1 MKTFELSKEIIQEI
15 SNLISNKKNKEI
27 KKLVDGIHY
36 ADLAEIINE
45 LESIERIYLIKIIDS
60 DKTSDVLTEV
70 DEDVREEI
78 LKTLS
83 EKEIAGEIKELDS
96 DDAVDILSELSDEKQ
111 EKVISLIKDESITEN
126 IRELLNYDEDSAG
139 GLMAKELISVNEN
152 WSVLK
157 CLREIRKQAKD
168 IKRVHSIYVLNK
180 KKILIGRLSLK
191 DLITSPS
198 KSKIQEIYIPKVDYV
213 HVNDSADEVAKL
225 MSKYDLEA
233 IPVVGDNNELLGR
246 ITIDDIVDFIKD
258 EAEEDYL
265 LAAGISN
272 DVEADDSI
280 FELTKARLPW
290 LILGL
295 FGGLGSVFILESFEN
310 IMASKELRALFFYTP
325 LIAAMAG
332 NVGVQS
338 SAIVVQGLANDV
350 IKGSL
355 ISRLIKEVSLT
366 ILNGLILSII
376 IILFG
381 LIINQSLEMSITI
394 SVSMIFV
401 IIVAALIG
409 TSVPIILDKF
419 GIDPAIATGPFITTG
434 NDVIGILLFFYIA
447 KLILCLLYTSD
458 AADE

>member
-1 MKTFELSKEIIQEI
+1 MVGWCQQRQQAGTHAREAQRGAQTDVFAQPATDQRAGAGGQQDEPAHGAGHAAQQRRRRDS
-15 SNLISNKKNKEI
+15 
-27 KKLVDGIHY
+27 
-36 ADLAEIINE
+36 LAQ
-45 LESIERIYLIKIIDS
+45 RQ
-60 DKTSDVLTEV
+60 EV
-70 DEDVREEI
+70 DEDVRDEI

-168 IKRVHSIYVLNK
+168 ITRVHSIYVLNK
-180 KKILIGRLSLK
+180 KEELIGRLSLK
-191 DLITSPS
+191 DLIMSPS
-198 KSKIQEIYIPKVDYV
+198 KKKIKQIYIPKVDYV
-213 HVNDSADEVAKL
+213 NVNDSGEDVVKL
-225 MSKYDLEA
+225 MTKYDLEA
-233 IPVVGDNNELLGR
+233 IPVVNDNRKLLGR

-265 LAAGISN
+265 LAAGVSN

-280 FELTKARLPW
+280 FELSKARLPW

-295 FGGLGSVFILESFEN
+295 LGGLGSVFILESFEE
-310 IMASKELRALFFYTP
+310 IMASESLRALFFYTP

-338 SAIVVQGLANDV
+338 SAIVVQGLANDL
-350 IKGSL
+350 IKGS
-355 ISRLIKEVSLT
+355 IFRRLFKEVSLT
-366 ILNGLILSII
+366 ILNGIILSLFII
-376 IILFG
+376 AFG
-381 LIINQSLEMSITI
+381 QIVNQPIEMSLTI
-394 SVSMIFV
+394 SASMICV
-401 IIVAALIG
+401 IVVAALIG
-409 TSVPIILDKF
+409 TAVPIILNKLD
-419 GIDPAIATGPFITTG
+419 IDPAIATGPFITTG
-434 NDVIGILLFFYIA
+434 NDVIGILLFFYLA
-447 KLILCLLYTSD
+447 KIILGF
-458 AADE
+458 

>member
-15 SNLISNKKNKEI
+15 SQLISNKKNKEI
-27 KKLVDGIHY
+27 KKKVKEIHY

-45 LESIERIYLIKIIDS
+45 LNFQESIYLIKLIDS
-60 DKTSDVLTEV
+60 DKTSDVLTEL
-70 DEDVREEI
+70 DEDVREKI
-78 LKTLS
+78 LERLS

-96 DDAVDILSELSDEKQ
+96 DDAADILSELSDEKQ
-111 EKVISLIKDESITEN
+111 KKVISLIKDENITDN
-126 IRELLNYDEDSAG
+126 IRELLNYEEDSAG

-152 WSVLK
+152 WSVLT

-168 IKRVHSIYVLNK
+168 ITRVHSIYVLNK
-180 KKILIGRLSLK
+180 KKVLIGRLSLK

-198 KSKIQEIYIPKVDYV
+198 KSKIKEIYIPKVDYV
-213 HVNDSADEVAKL
+213 NVNDSADEVAKL

-233 IPVVGDNNELLGR
+233 IPVVNDKTELLGR
-246 ITIDDIVDFIKD
+246 ITIDDIVDYIKD
-258 EAEEDYL
+258 EAEEDYF

-280 FELTKARLPW
+280 LELTKARLPW

-295 FGGLGSVFILESFEN
+295 FGGLGSVFILESFES
-310 IMASKELRALFFYTP
+310 IMATKELRALFFYTP

-338 SAIVVQGLANDV
+338 SAIVVQGLANDQ
-350 IKGSL
+350 IKGGL
-355 ISRLIKEVSLT
+355 VSRLIKEISLT
-366 ILNGLILSII
+366 LLNGIILSLII
-376 IILFG
+376 IIFG
-381 LIINQSLEMSITI
+381 LLINQSLEMSITI
-394 SVSMIFV
+394 SVSMILV

-409 TSVPIILDKF
+409 TSVPIILEKF

-447 KLILCLLYTSD
+447 KIILGF
-458 AADE
+458 

>member
-1 MKTFELSKEIIQEI
+1 METFELSNELIEKVSQ
-15 SNLISNKKNKEI
+15 LISKRKNSEI
-27 KKLVDGIHY
+27 KKIVDGFHY
-36 ADLAEIINE
+36 ADLAEIIEE
-45 LESIERIYLIKIIDS
+45 LDENQRIYLIKLIDS
-60 DKTSDVLTEV
+60 DKTSDILTEL
-70 DEDVREEI
+70 DEDVREKI

-83 EKEIAGEIKELDS
+83 PKEIAGEIKEMDS
-96 DDAVDILSELSDEKQ
+96 DDAADILDELTDERK
-111 EKVISLIKDESITEN
+111 EKVISLIKDDNITEN
-126 IRELLNYDEDSAG
+126 IRELLSYDEDSAG
-139 GLMAKELISVNEN
+139 GLMAKELISVYEN

-157 CLREIRKQAKD
+157 CLREIRKQAEN
-168 IKRVHSIYVLNK
+168 ITRVHSIYVLNRK
-180 KKILIGRLSLK
+180 NELIGRLSLK

-198 KSKIQEIYIPKVDYV
+198 KSKIKQIYIPKVDFV
-213 HVNDSADEVAKL
+213 HVDDSGEEVAKI

-233 IPVVGDNNELLGR
+233 IPVVDDQKQLQGR
-246 ITIDDIVDFIKD
+246 ITIDDIVDLIKD

-295 FGGLGSVFILESFEN
+295 FGGLGSVFILESYES
-310 IMASKELRALFFYTP
+310 IMSTKSLRALFFYTP

-350 IKGSL
+350 IKDSL
-355 ISRLIKEVSLT
+355 ISRLFKEISLT
-366 ILNGLILSII
+366 ILNGIILGGL

-381 LIINQSLEMSITI
+381 LIIEQPIDMSITI
-394 SVSMIFV
+394 SVSMILV

-409 TSVPIILDKF
+409 TSVPIILNRL

-434 NDVIGILLFFYIA
+434 NDIIGILLFFYIA
-447 KLILCLLYTSD
+447 KIILGF
-458 AADE
+458 

>member
-45 LESIERIYLIKIIDS
+45 LDSNQRIYLIKIIDS

-180 KKILIGRLSLK
+180 KKVLIGRLSLK

-447 KLILCLLYTSD
+447 KLILVF
-458 AADE
+458 

>member
-1 MKTFELSKEIIQEI
+1 MKTFELSKEIIQKI
-15 SNLISNKKNKEI
+15 SNLISNKKNEEI

-45 LESIERIYLIKIIDS
+45 LESTQRIYLIKIIDS

-111 EKVISLIKDESITEN
+111 EKVISLIRDESITEN

-394 SVSMIFV
+394 SVSLIFV

-447 KLILCLLYTSD
+447 KLILVF
-458 AADE
+458 

>member
-15 SNLISNKKNKEI
+15 GQLISSKKNKDI
-27 KKLVDGIHY
+27 KKIVDEIHY

-45 LESIERIYLIKIIDS
+45 LEFEQRIYLIKLIDS

-70 DEDVREEI
+70 DEDVRDKI
-78 LKTLS
+78 LETLS
-83 EKEIAGEIKELDS
+83 VKEIAGEIKELDS
-96 DDAVDILSELSDEKQ
+96 DDAVDILSDLPDEKQ
-111 EKVISLIKDESITEN
+111 EKVISFIKDESKTEN
-126 IRELLNYDEDSAG
+126 IRELLNYEEDTAG
-139 GLMAKELISVNEN
+139 GLMAKELISVSEN

-168 IKRVHSIYVLNK
+168 ITRVHSIYVLNSK
-180 KKILIGRLSLK
+180 KVLIGRLSLK

-213 HVNDSADEVAKL
+213 YVNDSADEVAKL

-233 IPVVGDNNELLGR
+233 IPVVNNKIELLGR

-258 EAEEDYL
+258 EAEEDYR
-265 LAAGISN
+265 LAAGIFN

-295 FGGLGSVFILESFEN
+295 FGGLGSVFILESFES
-310 IMASKELRALFFYTP
+310 IMATKELRALFFYTP

-355 ISRLIKEVSLT
+355 ISRLLKEIGLT
-366 ILNGLILSII
+366 MINGLILSL
-376 IILFG
+376 ILVVFG
-381 LIINQSLEMSITI
+381 LIINQPFDMSIAI
-394 SVSMIFV
+394 SSSMILV

-447 KLILCLLYTSD
+447 KIILGF
-458 AADE
+458 

>member
-1 MKTFELSKEIIQEI
+1 METFELSNELIEKVSQ
-15 SNLISNKKNKEI
+15 LISKRKNSEI
-27 KKLVDGIHY
+27 KKIVDGFHY
-36 ADLAEIINE
+36 ADLAEIIDE
-45 LESIERIYLIKIIDS
+45 LDENQRIYLIKLIDS
-60 DKTSDVLTEV
+60 DKTSDILTEL
-70 DEDVREEI
+70 DEDVREKI

-83 EKEIAGEIKELDS
+83 PKEIAGEIKEMDS
-96 DDAVDILSELSDEKQ
+96 DDAADILDELTDERK
-111 EKVISLIKDESITEN
+111 EKVISLIKDENITEN
-126 IRELLNYDEDSAG
+126 IRELLSYDEDSAG
-139 GLMAKELISVNEN
+139 GLMAKELISVYEN

-157 CLREIRKQAKD
+157 CLREIRKQAEN
-168 IKRVHSIYVLNK
+168 ITRVHSIYVLNRK
-180 KKILIGRLSLK
+180 NELIGRLSLK

-198 KSKIQEIYIPKVDYV
+198 KSTIKQIYIPKVDFV
-213 HVNDSADEVAKL
+213 HVNDSGEEVAKI

-233 IPVVGDNNELLGR
+233 IPVVDDQKQLQGR
-246 ITIDDIVDFIKD
+246 ITIDDIVDLIKD

-295 FGGLGSVFILESFEN
+295 FGGLGSVFILESYES
-310 IMASKELRALFFYTP
+310 IMSTKSLRALFFYTP

-350 IKGSL
+350 IKDSL
-355 ISRLIKEVSLT
+355 ISRLFKEISLT
-366 ILNGLILSII
+366 ILNGIILGGL

-381 LIINQSLEMSITI
+381 LIIEQPIDMSITI
-394 SVSMIFV
+394 SVSMILV

-409 TSVPIILDKF
+409 TSVPIILNRL

-434 NDVIGILLFFYIA
+434 NDIIGILLFFYIA
-447 KLILCLLYTSD
+447 KIILGF
-458 AADE
+458 

>member
-15 SNLISNKKNKEI
+15 GQLISSKKNKDI
-27 KKLVDGIHY
+27 KKIVDEIHY

-45 LESIERIYLIKIIDS
+45 LEFEQRIYLIKLIDS

-70 DEDVREEI
+70 DEDVRDKI
-78 LKTLS
+78 LETLS
-83 EKEIAGEIKELDS
+83 VKEIAGEIKELDS
-96 DDAVDILSELSDEKQ
+96 DDAVDILSDLPNEKQ
-111 EKVISLIKDESITEN
+111 EKVISFIKDESKTEN
-126 IRELLNYDEDSAG
+126 IRELLNYEEDTAG
-139 GLMAKELISVNEN
+139 GLMAKELISVSEN

-168 IKRVHSIYVLNK
+168 ITRVHSIYVLNRK
-180 KKILIGRLSLK
+180 KVLIGRLSLK

-213 HVNDSADEVAKL
+213 YVNDSADEVAKL

-233 IPVVGDNNELLGR
+233 IPVVNNKIELLGR

-258 EAEEDYL
+258 EAEEDYR
-265 LAAGISN
+265 LAAGIFN

-295 FGGLGSVFILESFEN
+295 LGGLGSVFILESFES
-310 IMASKELRALFFYTP
+310 IMATKELRALFFYTP

-355 ISRLIKEVSLT
+355 ISRLLKEIGLT
-366 ILNGLILSII
+366 MINGLILSL
-376 IILFG
+376 ILVVFG
-381 LIINQSLEMSITI
+381 LIINQPFDMSIAI
-394 SVSMIFV
+394 SSSMILV

-419 GIDPAIATGPFITTG
+419 GIDPAVATGPFITTG

-447 KLILCLLYTSD
+447 KIILGF
-458 AADE
+458 

>member
-15 SNLISNKKNKEI
+15 SQLISNKKNKEI
-27 KKLVDGIHY
+27 KKKVKEIHY

-45 LESIERIYLIKIIDS
+45 LNFQESIYLIKLIDS
-60 DKTSDVLTEV
+60 DKTSDVLTEL
-70 DEDVREEI
+70 DEDVREKI
-78 LKTLS
+78 LERLS
-83 EKEIAGEIKELDS
+83 VKEIAGEIKELDS
-96 DDAVDILSELSDEKQ
+96 DDAADILSELSDEKQ
-111 EKVISLIKDESITEN
+111 EKVISLIKDENITDN
-126 IRELLNYDEDSAG
+126 IRELLNYEEDSAG

-152 WSVLK
+152 WSVLT

-168 IKRVHSIYVLNK
+168 ITRVHSIYVLNK
-180 KKILIGRLSLK
+180 KKVLIGRLSLK

-198 KSKIQEIYIPKVDYV
+198 KSKIKEIYIPKVDYV
-213 HVNDSADEVAKL
+213 NVNDSADEVAKL

-233 IPVVGDNNELLGR
+233 IPVVNNKTELLGR
-246 ITIDDIVDFIKD
+246 ITIDDIVDYIKD
-258 EAEEDYL
+258 EAEEDYF

-280 FELTKARLPW
+280 LELTKARLPW

-295 FGGLGSVFILESFEN
+295 FGGLGSVFILESFES
-310 IMASKELRALFFYTP
+310 IMATKELRALFFYTP

-338 SAIVVQGLANDV
+338 SAIVVQGLANDQ

-355 ISRLIKEVSLT
+355 ISRLIKEISLT
-366 ILNGLILSII
+366 LLNGIILSLII
-376 IILFG
+376 IVFG
-381 LIINQSLEMSITI
+381 LLINQSLDMSITI
-394 SVSMIFV
+394 SVSMILV

-409 TSVPIILDKF
+409 TSVPIILEKF

-447 KLILCLLYTSD
+447 KIILGF
-458 AADE
+458 

>member
-15 SNLISNKKNKEI
+15 SQLISSKKNKEI
-27 KKLVDGIHY
+27 KKIVDGIHY

-45 LESIERIYLIKIIDS
+45 LDFDQRVYLIKLIDS

-70 DEDVREEI
+70 DEDVREKI
-78 LKTLS
+78 LEALS
-83 EKEIAGEIKELDS
+83 VKEIAGEIKELDS
-96 DDAVDILSELSDEKQ
+96 DDAVDILSDLPDEKQ
-111 EKVISLIKDESITEN
+111 ERVISFIKDESKTEN
-126 IRELLNYDEDSAG
+126 IRELLNYEEDTAG

-157 CLREIRKQAKD
+157 CLREIRRQAKD
-168 IKRVHSIYVLNK
+168 ITRVHSIYVLNRK
-180 KKILIGRLSLK
+180 KVLIGRLSLK

-233 IPVVGDNNELLGR
+233 IPVVNDNIELLGR
-246 ITIDDIVDFIKD
+246 ITIDDIVDYIKD
-258 EAEEDYL
+258 EAEEDYR
-265 LAAGISN
+265 LAAGIYE

-280 FELTKARLPW
+280 FDLTKARLPW

-295 FGGLGSVFILESFEN
+295 FGGLGSVFILESFES
-310 IMASKELRALFFYTP
+310 IMGSKELRSLFFYTP

-355 ISRLIKEVSLT
+355 ISRLVKEIGLT
-366 ILNGLILSII
+366 IINGLILSLIL
-376 IILFG
+376 ILFG
-381 LIINQSLEMSITI
+381 MIINQSLEMSIAI
-394 SVSMIFV
+394 SSSMV
-401 IIVAALIG
+401 LVMIVAALIG

-434 NDVIGILLFFYIA
+434 NDVVGILLFFYVA
-447 KLILCLLYTSD
+447 KIILGF
-458 AADE
+458 

>member
-1 MKTFELSKEIIQEI
+1 MKTFELSKEIIHEI
-15 SNLISNKKNKEI
+15 SQLISSKNNKDI
-27 KKLVDGIHY
+27 KKIVNEIHH

-45 LESIERIYLIKIIDS
+45 LEFEQRIYLIKLIDS
-60 DKTSDVLTEV
+60 DKTSDVLTEL
-70 DEDVREEI
+70 DEDVRDKI
-78 LKTLS
+78 LETLS
-83 EKEIAGEIKELDS
+83 VKEIAGEIKELDS
-96 DDAVDILSELSDEKQ
+96 DDAVDILSDLTDEKQ
-111 EKVISLIKDESITEN
+111 EKVISFIKDESKTEN
-126 IRELLNYDEDSAG
+126 IRELLNYEEDTAG
-139 GLMAKELISVNEN
+139 GLMAKELISVSEN

-157 CLREIRKQAKD
+157 CLREVRKQAKD
-168 IKRVHSIYVLNK
+168 ITRVHSIYVLNRK
-180 KKILIGRLSLK
+180 KVLIGRLSLK

-213 HVNDSADEVAKL
+213 YVNDSADEVAKL

-233 IPVVGDNNELLGR
+233 IPVVNNKIELLGR

-258 EAEEDYL
+258 EAEEDYR
-265 LAAGISN
+265 LAAGIFN

-295 FGGLGSVFILESFEN
+295 FGGLGSVFILESFES
-310 IMASKELRALFFYTP
+310 IMATKELRALFFYTP

-355 ISRLIKEVSLT
+355 ISRLLKEIGLT
-366 ILNGLILSII
+366 LINGLILSL
-376 IILFG
+376 ILVVFG
-381 LIINQSLEMSITI
+381 LIIKQPFDMSIAI
-394 SVSMIFV
+394 SSSMILV

-447 KLILCLLYTSD
+447 KIILGF
-458 AADE
+458 

>member
-1 MKTFELSKEIIQEI
+1 METFELSNELIEKVSQ
-15 SNLISNKKNKEI
+15 LISKRKNSEI
-27 KKLVDGIHY
+27 KKIVDGFHY
-36 ADLAEIINE
+36 ADLAEIIDE
-45 LESIERIYLIKIIDS
+45 LDENQRIYLIKLIDS
-60 DKTSDVLTEV
+60 DKTSDVLTEL
-70 DEDVREEI
+70 DEDVREKI

-83 EKEIAGEIKELDS
+83 PKEIAGEIKEMDS
-96 DDAVDILSELSDEKQ
+96 DDAADILDELTDDRK
-111 EKVISLIKDESITEN
+111 EKVISLIKDDNITEN
-126 IRELLNYDEDSAG
+126 IRELLSYDEDSAG
-139 GLMAKELISVNEN
+139 GLMAKELISVYES
-152 WSVLK
+152 WSVLT
-157 CLREIRKQAKD
+157 CLREIRKQAEN
-168 IKRVHSIYVLNK
+168 ITRVHSIYVLNRK
-180 KKILIGRLSLK
+180 NELIGRLSLK

-198 KSKIQEIYIPKVDYV
+198 KSKIKEIYIPKVDYV
-213 HVNDSADEVAKL
+213 HVNDSGEEVAKI

-233 IPVVGDNNELLGR
+233 IPVVDDQKQLQGR
-246 ITIDDIVDFIKD
+246 ITIDDIVDFIRD

-295 FGGLGSVFILESFEN
+295 FGGLGSVFILESYES
-310 IMASKELRALFFYTP
+310 IMSTPSLRALFFYTP

-338 SAIVVQGLANDV
+338 SAIVVQGLANNV
-350 IKGSL
+350 IKDSL
-355 ISRLIKEVSLT
+355 ISRLFKEISLT
-366 ILNGLILSII
+366 ILNGIILGGL

-381 LIINQSLEMSITI
+381 LIIEQPIDMSITI

-409 TSVPIILDKF
+409 TSVPIILNRF

-434 NDVIGILLFFYIA
+434 NDIIGILLFFYIA
-447 KLILCLLYTSD
+447 KIILGF
-458 AADE
+458 

>member
-15 SNLISNKKNKEI
+15 GQLISSKKNKDI
-27 KKLVDGIHY
+27 KKIVDEIHY

-45 LESIERIYLIKIIDS
+45 LEFEQRIYLIKLIDS

-70 DEDVREEI
+70 DEDVRDKI
-78 LKTLS
+78 LETLS
-83 EKEIAGEIKELDS
+83 VKEIAGEIKELDS
-96 DDAVDILSELSDEKQ
+96 DDAVDILSDLPDEKQ
-111 EKVISLIKDESITEN
+111 EKVISFIKDESKTEN
-126 IRELLNYDEDSAG
+126 IRELLNYEEDTAG
-139 GLMAKELISVNEN
+139 GLMAKELISVSEN

-168 IKRVHSIYVLNK
+168 ITRVHSIYVLDRK
-180 KKILIGRLSLK
+180 KVLIGRLSLK

-213 HVNDSADEVAKL
+213 YVNDSADEVAKL

-233 IPVVGDNNELLGR
+233 IPVVNNKIELLGR

-258 EAEEDYL
+258 EAEEDYR
-265 LAAGISN
+265 LAAGIYN

-295 FGGLGSVFILESFEN
+295 FGGLGSVFILESFES
-310 IMASKELRALFFYTP
+310 IMATKELRALFFYTP

-355 ISRLIKEVSLT
+355 ISRLLKEIGLT
-366 ILNGLILSII
+366 MINGLILSL
-376 IILFG
+376 ILVVFG
-381 LIINQSLEMSITI
+381 LIINQPFDMSIAI
-394 SVSMIFV
+394 SSSMILV

-409 TSVPIILDKF
+409 TSVPIILNKF

-447 KLILCLLYTSD
+447 KIILGF
-458 AADE
+458 

>member
-394 SVSMIFV
+394 SVSMVFV

-447 KLILCLLYTSD
+447 KLILVF
-458 AADE
+458 

>member
-15 SNLISNKKNKEI
+15 SQLISNKKNKEI
-27 KKLVDGIHY
+27 KKKVNEIHY

-45 LESIERIYLIKIIDS
+45 LNFQESIYLIKLIDS
-60 DKTSDVLTEV
+60 DKTSDVLTEL
-70 DEDVREEI
+70 DEDVREKI
-78 LKTLS
+78 LERLS

-96 DDAVDILSELSDEKQ
+96 DDAADILSELSNEKQ
-111 EKVISLIKDESITEN
+111 EKVISLIKDENITDN
-126 IRELLNYDEDSAG
+126 IRELLNYEEDSAG

-152 WSVLK
+152 WSVLT

-168 IKRVHSIYVLNK
+168 ITRVHSIYVLNK
-180 KKILIGRLSLK
+180 KKVLIGRLSLK

-198 KSKIQEIYIPKVDYV
+198 KSKIKEIYIPKVDFV
-213 HVNDSADEVAKL
+213 NVNDSADEVAKL

-233 IPVVGDNNELLGR
+233 IPVVNDKTELLGR
-246 ITIDDIVDFIKD
+246 ITIDDIVDYIKD

-280 FELTKARLPW
+280 LELTKARLPW

-295 FGGLGSVFILESFEN
+295 FGGLGSVFILENFES
-310 IMASKELRALFFYTP
+310 IMATKELRALFFYTP

-338 SAIVVQGLANDV
+338 SAIVVQGLANDQ

-355 ISRLIKEVSLT
+355 ISRLIKEISLT
-366 ILNGLILSII
+366 LLNGIILSLII
-376 IILFG
+376 IVFG
-381 LIINQSLEMSITI
+381 LLINQSIDMSITI
-394 SVSMIFV
+394 SVSMILV

-409 TSVPIILDKF
+409 TSVPIILEKF

-447 KLILCLLYTSD
+447 KIILGF
-458 AADE
+458 

>member
-1 MKTFELSKEIIQEI
+1 MMKKFELSKEIIQEL
-15 SNLISNKKNKEI
+15 SQLISNNKNKEI
-27 KKLVDGIHY
+27 KSIVDGIHY

-45 LESIERIYLIKIIDS
+45 LDSKQRIYLIKIIES

-111 EKVISLIKDESITEN
+111 QKVISLIKDESITEN
-126 IRELLNYDEDSAG
+126 IRELLSYEEDTAG
-139 GLMAKELISVNEN
+139 GLMAKELISVIEN
-152 WSVLK
+152 WSVSK
-157 CLREIRKQAKD
+157 CLKEIRRQAKD
-168 IKRVHSIYVLNK
+168 VSRVHSIYVLNRK
-180 KKILIGRLSLK
+180 KVLIGRLSLK

-198 KSKIQEIYIPKVDYV
+198 KNTIKEIYIPKVDFV
-213 HVNDSADEVAKL
+213 HVNDSAEDVSKL

-233 IPVVGDNNELLGR
+233 IPVVNDKNELLGR

-280 FELTKARLPW
+280 FELTKARLLW

-295 FGGLGSVFILESFEN
+295 FGGLGSVFILESFESV
-310 IMASKELRALFFYTP
+310 MASKELRALFFYTP

-338 SAIVVQGLANDV
+338 SAIVVQGLANDL
-350 IKGSL
+350 IKDSL
-355 ISRLIKEVSLT
+355 ISRLFKEISLT

-376 IILFG
+376 IIIFG
-381 LIINQSLEMSITI
+381 FIINQPIEMSLTI
-394 SVSMIFV
+394 SVSMV
-401 IIVAALIG
+401 LVMIVAALIG
-409 TSVPIILDKF
+409 TSVPIILNKF

-447 KLILCLLYTSD
+447 KLILVF
-458 AADE
+458 

>member
-15 SNLISNKKNKEI
+15 SDLISNKKNKEI

-447 KLILCLLYTSD
+447 KLILVF
-458 AADE
+458 

>member
-15 SNLISNKKNKEI
+15 SQLISSKKNKEI
-27 KKLVDGIHY
+27 KKIVDGIHY

-45 LESIERIYLIKIIDS
+45 LDFDQRVYLIKLIDS

-70 DEDVREEI
+70 DEDVREKI
-78 LKTLS
+78 LEALS
-83 EKEIAGEIKELDS
+83 IKEIAGEIKELDS
-96 DDAVDILSELSDEKQ
+96 DDAVDILSDLPDEKQ
-111 EKVISLIKDESITEN
+111 EKVISFIKDESKTEN
-126 IRELLNYDEDSAG
+126 IRELLNYEEDTAG

-157 CLREIRKQAKD
+157 CLREIRRQAKD
-168 IKRVHSIYVLNK
+168 ITRVHSIYVLNRK
-180 KKILIGRLSLK
+180 KVLIGRLSLK

-233 IPVVGDNNELLGR
+233 IPVVNNNIELLGR
-246 ITIDDIVDFIKD
+246 ITIDDIVDYIKD
-258 EAEEDYL
+258 EAEEDYR
-265 LAAGISN
+265 LAAGISE

-280 FELTKARLPW
+280 FDLTKARLLW

-295 FGGLGSVFILESFEN
+295 FGGLGSVFILESFES
-310 IMASKELRALFFYTP
+310 IMGSKELRSLFFYTP

-355 ISRLIKEVSLT
+355 ISRLVKEIGLT
-366 ILNGLILSII
+366 IINGLILSLIL
-376 IILFG
+376 ILFG
-381 LIINQSLEMSITI
+381 MVINQSLEMSIAI
-394 SVSMIFV
+394 SSSMVLV

-434 NDVIGILLFFYIA
+434 NDVVGILLFFYVA
-447 KLILCLLYTSD
+447 KIILGF
-458 AADE
+458 

>member
-15 SNLISNKKNKEI
+15 SQLISSKKNKEI
-27 KKLVDGIHY
+27 KKIVDEIHY

-45 LESIERIYLIKIIDS
+45 LEFDQRIYLIKLIDS

-70 DEDVREEI
+70 DEDVREKI
-78 LKTLS
+78 LQTLS
-83 EKEIAGEIKELDS
+83 VKEIAGEIRELDS
-96 DDAVDILSELSDEKQ
+96 DDAVDILSDLSNEKQ
-111 EKVISLIKDESITEN
+111 EKVISFIKDENITEN
-126 IRELLNYDEDSAG
+126 IRELLNYEEDTAG
-139 GLMAKELISVNEN
+139 GLMAKELISVSEN

-157 CLREIRKQAKD
+157 CLREIRRQAKD
-168 IKRVHSIYVLNK
+168 ITRVHSIYVLNRK
-180 KKILIGRLSLK
+180 KVLIGRLSLK

-233 IPVVGDNNELLGR
+233 IPVVNDNIELLGR
-246 ITIDDIVDFIKD
+246 ITIDDIVDYIKD
-258 EAEEDYL
+258 EAEEDYR

-280 FELTKARLPW
+280 LDLTKARLPW

-295 FGGLGSVFILESFEN
+295 FGGLGSVFILESFES
-310 IMASKELRALFFYTP
+310 IMNTKELRALFFYTP

-355 ISRLIKEVSLT
+355 ISRLIKEIGLT
-366 ILNGLILSII
+366 IINGVILSLILII
-376 IILFG
+376 FG
-381 LIINQSLEMSITI
+381 MAINQSIDMSIAI
-394 SVSMIFV
+394 SSSMILV

-409 TSVPIILDKF
+409 TSVPIILNKF

-434 NDVIGILLFFYIA
+434 NDVVGILLFFYIA
-447 KLILCLLYTSD
+447 KIILGF
-458 AADE
+458 

>member
-15 SNLISNKKNKEI
+15 SQLISNKKNKEI
-27 KKLVDGIHY
+27 KKKVNEIHY

-45 LESIERIYLIKIIDS
+45 LNFQESIYLIKLIDS
-60 DKTSDVLTEV
+60 DKTSDVLTEL
-70 DEDVREEI
+70 DEDVREKI
-78 LKTLS
+78 LERLS

-96 DDAVDILSELSDEKQ
+96 DDAADILSELSNEKQ
-111 EKVISLIKDESITEN
+111 EKVISLIKDENITDN
-126 IRELLNYDEDSAG
+126 IRELLNYEEDSAG

-152 WSVLK
+152 WSVLT

-168 IKRVHSIYVLNK
+168 ITRVHSIYVLNK
-180 KKILIGRLSLK
+180 KKVLIGRLSLK

-198 KSKIQEIYIPKVDYV
+198 KSKIKEIYIPKVDFV
-213 HVNDSADEVAKL
+213 NVNDSADEVAKL

-233 IPVVGDNNELLGR
+233 IPVVNDKTELLGR
-246 ITIDDIVDFIKD
+246 ITIDDIVDYIKD

-280 FELTKARLPW
+280 LELTKARLPW
-290 LILGL
+290 LIVGL
-295 FGGLGSVFILESFEN
+295 FGGLGSVFILENFEG
-310 IMASKELRALFFYTP
+310 IMATKELRALFFYTP

-338 SAIVVQGLANDV
+338 SAIVVQGLANDQ

-355 ISRLIKEVSLT
+355 ISRLIKEISLT
-366 ILNGLILSII
+366 LLNGIILSLII
-376 IILFG
+376 IVFG
-381 LIINQSLEMSITI
+381 LLINQSLDMSITI
-394 SVSMIFV
+394 SVSMILV

-409 TSVPIILDKF
+409 TSVPIILEKF

-434 NDVIGILLFFYIA
+434 NDVVGILLFFYIA
-447 KLILCLLYTSD
+447 KIILGF
-458 AADE
+458 

>member
-1 MKTFELSKEIIQEI
+1 MKTFELSKEIIHEI
-15 SNLISNKKNKEI
+15 SQLISSKNNKDI
-27 KKLVDGIHY
+27 KKIVDEIHH

-45 LESIERIYLIKIIDS
+45 LEFEQRIYLIKLIDS
-60 DKTSDVLTEV
+60 DKTSDVLTEL
-70 DEDVREEI
+70 DEDVRDKI
-78 LKTLS
+78 LETLS
-83 EKEIAGEIKELDS
+83 VKEIAGEIKELDS
-96 DDAVDILSELSDEKQ
+96 DDAVDILSDLPDEKQ
-111 EKVISLIKDESITEN
+111 EKVISFIKDESKTEN
-126 IRELLNYDEDSAG
+126 IRELLNYEEDTAG

-157 CLREIRKQAKD
+157 CLREIRRQAKE
-168 IKRVHSIYVLNK
+168 ITRVHSIYVLNRK
-180 KKILIGRLSLK
+180 KVLIGRLSLK

-233 IPVVGDNNELLGR
+233 IPVVNNNIELLGR
-246 ITIDDIVDFIKD
+246 ITIDDIVDYIKD
-258 EAEEDYL
+258 EAEEDYR
-265 LAAGISN
+265 LAAGISE

-280 FELTKARLPW
+280 FDLTKARLPW

-295 FGGLGSVFILESFEN
+295 FGGLGSVFILESFES
-310 IMASKELRALFFYTP
+310 IMGSKELRSLFFYTP

-355 ISRLIKEVSLT
+355 ISRLLKEIGLT
-366 ILNGLILSII
+366 IINGLILSLIL
-376 IILFG
+376 ILFG
-381 LIINQSLEMSITI
+381 MIIKQSLEMSIAI
-394 SVSMIFV
+394 SSSMVLV

-434 NDVIGILLFFYIA
+434 NDVVGILLFFYVA
-447 KLILCLLYTSD
+447 KIILGF
-458 AADE
+458 

>member
-1 MKTFELSKEIIQEI
+1 METFELSNELIEKVSQ
-15 SNLISNKKNKEI
+15 LISKRKNSEI
-27 KKLVDGIHY
+27 KKIVDGFHY
-36 ADLAEIINE
+36 ADLAEIIDE
-45 LESIERIYLIKIIDS
+45 LDESQRIYLIKLIDS
-60 DKTSDVLTEV
+60 DKTSDVLTEL
-70 DEDVREEI
+70 DEDVREKI

-83 EKEIAGEIKELDS
+83 PKEIAGEIKEMDS
-96 DDAVDILSELSDEKQ
+96 DDAADILDELTDERK
-111 EKVISLIKDESITEN
+111 EKVISLIKDDNITEN
-126 IRELLNYDEDSAG
+126 IRELLSYDEDSAG
-139 GLMAKELISVNEN
+139 GLMAKELISVYES
-152 WSVLK
+152 WSVLT
-157 CLREIRKQAKD
+157 CLREIRKQAEN
-168 IKRVHSIYVLNK
+168 ITRVHSIYVLNRK
-180 KKILIGRLSLK
+180 NELIGRLSLK
-191 DLITSPS
+191 DLVTSPS
-198 KSKIQEIYIPKVDYV
+198 KSRIKEIYIPKVDYV
-213 HVNDSADEVAKL
+213 HVDDSGEEVAKI

-233 IPVVGDNNELLGR
+233 IPVVDDQKQLQGR

-295 FGGLGSVFILESFEN
+295 FGGLGSVFILESYES
-310 IMASKELRALFFYTP
+310 IMSTPSLRALFFYTP

-350 IKGSL
+350 IKDSL
-355 ISRLIKEVSLT
+355 ISRLFKEISLT
-366 ILNGLILSII
+366 ILNGIILGGL

-381 LIINQSLEMSITI
+381 LLIEQPIEMSITI
-394 SVSMIFV
+394 SISMIFV

-409 TSVPIILDKF
+409 TSVPIILNRF

-434 NDVIGILLFFYIA
+434 NDIIGILLFFYIA
-447 KLILCLLYTSD
+447 KIILGF
-458 AADE
+458 